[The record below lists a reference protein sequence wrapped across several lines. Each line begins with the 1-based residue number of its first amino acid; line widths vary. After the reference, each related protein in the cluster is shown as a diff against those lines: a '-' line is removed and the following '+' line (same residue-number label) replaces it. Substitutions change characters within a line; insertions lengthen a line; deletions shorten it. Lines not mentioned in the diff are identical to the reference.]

1 MSDDVTTRAA
11 ARSAAHL
18 DAAAQA
24 IDAKFGAGHAAANP
38 TLVAA
43 FMLSAT
49 AETAILS
56 GEATVDRLDGRI
68 ERSTERMCTA
78 MENLR
83 PRLFG

>member
-1 MSDDVTTRAA
+1 MSDETTNSAA
-11 ARSAAHL
+11 GRSAAHL
-18 DAAAQA
+18 NAAAEA
-24 IDAKFGAGHAAANP
+24 IDAKFGAGYAAANP
-38 TLVAA
+38 NLVAA

-49 AETAILS
+49 AEAAILS